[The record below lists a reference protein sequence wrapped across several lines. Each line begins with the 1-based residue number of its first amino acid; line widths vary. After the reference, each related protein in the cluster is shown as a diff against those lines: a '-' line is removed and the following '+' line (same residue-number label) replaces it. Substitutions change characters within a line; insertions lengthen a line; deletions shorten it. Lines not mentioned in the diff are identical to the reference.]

1 MCLIVVLVTWYSTR
15 LHKTLTVKHWITLFV
30 PTCALRP
37 VQKSVTSWASDGSD
51 GHCMTHCTKTK
62 SVSVYPCP
70 CLTPWA
76 LVLKCSATFTHSGQD
91 HFCFHEFLFCTLS
104 HPLGPTVNRNFQFA
118 NLAASLVLASAAS
131 ASDKWWM
138 LLYVMRHVDR
148 CLDRAELASRQQ
160 SFCHKQVVDLLPP
173 KVNIRYSLFAAIGN
187 QWRRYMSQQMP
198 YIEKRSRQ

>member
-51 GHCMTHCTKTK
+51 GPCMTHCTKTK
-62 SVSVYPCP
+62 SVSVYPCPCLTVSHRLSVSHRVSP

-91 HFCFHEFLFCTLS
+91 HFCFHEFLFCTAS

-118 NLAASLVLASAAS
+118 HLAASLVLASAAS
-131 ASDKWWM
+131 ASDK
-138 LLYVMRHVDR
+138 
-148 CLDRAELASRQQ
+148 
-160 SFCHKQVVDLLPP
+160 
-173 KVNIRYSLFAAIGN
+173 
-187 QWRRYMSQQMP
+187 
-198 YIEKRSRQ
+198 

>member
-70 CLTPWA
+70 CLTVSHRVSPNHSRKIFRLEKIA
-76 LVLKCSATFTHSGQD
+76 FLKRLVELLEIRHDKTWKDRQVHGLVHGQVMSPSSSNVTW
-91 HFCFHEFLFCTLS
+91 FSWCPNWSNWLYS
-104 HPLGPTVNRNFQFA
+104 NFI
-118 NLAASLVLASAAS
+118 
-131 ASDKWWM
+131 
-138 LLYVMRHVDR
+138 
-148 CLDRAELASRQQ
+148 
-160 SFCHKQVVDLLPP
+160 VVS
-173 KVNIRYSLFAAIGN
+173 NCI
-187 QWRRYMSQQMP
+187 
-198 YIEKRSRQ
+198 